1 MDIADYI
8 IELLQRQ
15 ETAVVPGLGSFHTS
29 RAEGYYNKEQQLFYP
44 PSLQAQ
50 FSKEIHEGTDLVE
63 LIAERRQI
71 SAASARYFIEKF
83 VTSVK
88 EHVGTEN
95 VPLGNM
101 GVFTTKRGELTFE
114 PNSLNESYELH
125 YGLMPVKLKR
135 SSAFRQEAIEAE
147 APKAR
152 SPFFEASH
160 VVKTPAP
167 VEPEPEIVP
176 EPVVAEA
183 PPAEPHIATPPV
195 QTVFIPEAEE
205 EAIADTEEEE
215 EKRGTNIW
223 LILSIIIVLLGVGV
237 IGLYKYKPE
246 LFSRFIAAPPKVA
259 PPKPPVKKSVTDSL
273 NKVLDAQRD
282 SASYKTDTLAPK
294 QVPPANLPTTA
305 VVDTFGIVVA
315 SERSTKLAEIDVQ
328 RYIKMGYP
336 QAEVRRKP
344 RSTKIYQVSIGTY
357 FNADSAKTNMLKLR
371 KERGL
376 KPGEIFVQTYPY
388 KKQ

>member
-147 APKAR
+147 APKAS
-152 SPFFEASH
+152 SPFFESSH
-160 VVKTPAP
+160 VVKTPEP
-167 VEPEPEIVP
+167 VEPEPEVIP
-176 EPVVAEA
+176 EPVVAET
-183 PPAEPHIATPPV
+183 PVAEPHITTPPV
-195 QTVFIPEAEE
+195 QTVFIPEAGE
-205 EAIADTEEEE
+205 EANDETEEE

-259 PPKPPVKKSVTDSL
+259 PPKPPVKKSVTDSMQE
-273 NKVLDAQRD
+273 AQQAKLD
-282 SASYKTDTLAPK
+282 SAASKPDTLAPK
-294 QVPPANLPTTA
+294 QLTPTTVPTTA
-305 VVDTFGIVVA
+305 AIDTFGIVVA
-315 SERSTKLAEIDVQ
+315 SERSAKLAEIDVQ

-376 KPGEIFVQTYPY
+376 EPGEIFVQTYPY